1 MVFFQ
6 LAALVRVPGGR
17 RLPIGSKE
25 KMKVGIVGL
34 PQVGKTTIFRL
45 LTQGRVDASS
55 WGNAREAHIGV
66 ADVPDPRLD
75 RLAAIVN
82 PEKTTYATVEYV
94 DLPGLAKGEGK
105 AALQGQSKDLSSYLN
120 NLKNV
125 DALLHVVRGFDDL
138 SLPHIEGS
146 VDPLRDIGLFE
157 LELIFSDLAIVEKR
171 LERLAKDLKKM
182 KMAELEQENELLLR
196 FRTALEAEQPLR
208 EIPLTP
214 EEAKRV
220 RGFTFLSAKP
230 ILLVIN
236 IGDGDAAK
244 IDTVVESFGL
254 EKQAAMP
261 NVGITAVCGKIESEI
276 ASLLPE
282 EVVEFMADY
291 NLPGNAVDRI
301 INKSY
306 DLLGVF
312 SFYTAG
318 EPEARAWTIPQGTA
332 AAQAAGVIHS
342 DIEKGF
348 IKAEVVSYNDMI
360 TLGTFAAAKSK
371 GLLRLEGK
379 EYKVREGDVILFR
392 FNV

>member
-1 MVFFQ
+1 
-6 LAALVRVPGGR
+6 
-17 RLPIGSKE
+17 
-25 KMKVGIVGL
+25 MKVGIVGL
-34 PQVGKTTIFRL
+34 PQVGKTTIFSL
-45 LTQGRVDASS
+45 LTQGRVDVSS
-55 WGNAREAHIGV
+55 WGNAREAHLGV
-66 ADVPDPRLD
+66 ANVPDPRLD
-75 RLAAIVN
+75 RLAEIVN

-94 DLPGLAKGEGK
+94 DLPGLATGEGK
-105 AALQGQSKDLSSYLN
+105 AALEGQSKDMSSYLN

-125 DALLHVVRGFDDL
+125 DTLLHVVRGFEDAGIA
-138 SLPHIEGS
+138 HIEGS

-182 KMAELEQENELLLR
+182 KMPELEMENELLLR
-196 FRTALEAEQPLR
+196 FKTALESEQPLR

-214 EEAKRV
+214 DEAKRT

-230 ILLVIN
+230 LLLVIN
-236 IGDGDAAK
+236 MGDGDAAK
-244 IDTVVESFGL
+244 IDNVVEAFGL
-254 EKQAAMP
+254 GKQAAMP

-276 ASLLPE
+276 ASLAPE
-282 EVVEFMADY
+282 DAAEFMSDY
-291 NLPGNAVDRI
+291 NLPGNALDRV

-318 EPEARAWTIPQGTA
+318 EPEARAWTIPRGTT

-348 IKAEVVSYNDMI
+348 IKAEVVSFEDMVERK
-360 TLGTFAAAKSK
+360 TFAAAKSS
-371 GLLRLEGK
+371 GVLRLEGK

-392 FNV
+392 FNI